1 MKVTADTLTQTL
13 RGAGAALIAR
23 RGTLFGPVGFAV
35 FCLASLWI
43 WLPPASTNAPAPE
56 DGPQDLSTRLASHR
70 AEIAALI
77 PITGDRPLFQADR
90 RPLAAPEAPAPPPEA
105 VLVLVGILGDGDE
118 RIALVRRSTS
128 EDLFQ
133 IEAGGQLGQW
143 QILSVDISSITVS
156 EADGSTFTLRLDG

>member
-1 MKVTADTLTQTL
+1 MKVPVESLTQTL
-13 RGAGAALIAR
+13 RSTGTAVIAR
-23 RGTLFGPVGFAV
+23 RGTLFGPVAFGV

-43 WLPPASTNAPAPE
+43 WLPPASNNAPATE
-56 DGPQDLSTRLASHR
+56 AGPQDLATRMAAYE

-90 RPLAAPEAPAPPPEA
+90 RPVAAPEAPAPPPEA

-143 QILSVDISSITVS
+143 TIQSVDISSITVS

>member
-1 MKVTADTLTQTL
+1 MV
-13 RGAGAALIAR
+13 
-23 RGTLFGPVGFAV
+23 FGL
-35 FCLASLWI
+35 FCLASFWI
-43 WLPPASTNAPAPE
+43 WLPPASNSAPANE
-56 DGPQDLSTRLASHR
+56 DGPQDLVTRMAAYE

-77 PITGDRPLFQADR
+77 PVTGDRPLFQADR
-90 RPLAAPEAPAPPPEA
+90 RPIAAPEAPAPPPEA

-143 QILSVDISSITVS
+143 TILSVDISSISVS